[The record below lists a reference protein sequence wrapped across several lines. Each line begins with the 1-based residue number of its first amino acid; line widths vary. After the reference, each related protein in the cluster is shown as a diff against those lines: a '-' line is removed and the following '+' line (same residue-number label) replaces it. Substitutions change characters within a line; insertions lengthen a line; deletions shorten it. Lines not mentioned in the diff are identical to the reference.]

1 MNKRNITT
9 QEEARQY
16 AKDWQQWISEVSISY
31 AELAEWN
38 AIFEELAIKYDLQE
52 EFKENCII

>member
-1 MNKRNITT
+1 MEKRTINTRD
-9 QEEARQY
+9 EAIQY

-31 AELAEWN
+31 AELAEWG
-38 AIFEELAIKYDLQE
+38 AIFEELATRFDLTE